1 MNAVYPYGHRFVQ
14 DNDPKHFSNYARR
27 FYEKRGICWWPTP
40 SELPDLNP
48 IENLWHELKEFI
60 RREVK
65 PKMKQELIDGIK
77 GFWGTVSVN
86 KCQKYI
92 GHLRR
97 VTPAVI
103 QCEGRAT

>member
-1 MNAVYPYGHRFVQ
+1 MDIVLYKTMTLSIA
-14 DNDPKHFSNYARR
+14 
-27 FYEKRGICWWPTP
+27 PTMQED
-40 SELPDLNP
+40 SMKKGELVGGPLLQSPDLNP

-60 RREVK
+60 RQEVK
-65 PKMKQELIDGIK
+65 PKTKQELIDGIK

-97 VTPAVI
+97 VIPAVI
-103 QCEGRAT
+103 QCEGSAAGY